1 MNSPYVKI
9 SEKHGAWTWI
19 KERVSALVLIPLT
32 LWGVVMAVAI
42 AGMSHG
48 EAMAYIGQPV
58 NAAVVALGL
67 LVAIYHMHLG
77 LRVVIEDYLHG
88 STGKLVLTLN
98 ALGCLALAAA
108 GLVLVILIALAS
120 APAGV

>member
-1 MNSPYVKI
+1 MNSPYVKT

-19 KERVSALVLIPLT
+19 KERVSALALIPLT
-32 LWGVVMAVAI
+32 LWGVVMAVAV

-98 ALGCLALAAA
+98 ALGCIALAAA

>member
-1 MNSPYVKI
+1 MNSPYVKT

-32 LWGVVMAVAI
+32 LWGVVMAVAV

-98 ALGCLALAAA
+98 ALGCIALAAA
-108 GLVLVILIALAS
+108 GLVLVILIALAP

>member
-1 MNSPYVKI
+1 MNSPYVKT

-32 LWGVVMAVAI
+32 LWGVVMAVAV

-98 ALGCLALAAA
+98 ALACIGLAAA